1 MPSLFSD
8 FVRPN
13 VPCIIKNAI
22 SSDTDG
28 YSRPLRLTLDDIIR
42 HVGEDTI
49 LTVDV
54 TPDGH
59 GDCIRS
65 VVDMKNES
73 EKPKRR
79 RMFVK
84 PHEKR
89 MDIKT
94 FRDLLRRGHRDKTT
108 NTESFDSNGL
118 GEFTLRR
125 HSDAG
130 IENCDTESF
139 FNGIGH
145 PPVVYYSKQ
154 NDCLRTE
161 VAKLFSAQ
169 IFPDTFSF
177 AEEAF
182 GTGPPDA
189 INLWIGN
196 ERAVSSMHKDHY
208 ENLFYVCSGQKEFVL
223 CPPADALFLHEDIFF
238 IGTFCTSRSQCTDRE
253 PEDQHCPSW
262 VVVADDKQDDAK
274 TMHIKQNGS
283 NPTY

>member
-1 MPSLFSD
+1 M
-8 FVRPN
+8 
-13 VPCIIKNAI
+13 
-22 SSDTDG
+22 
-28 YSRPLRLTLDDIIR
+28 RLTLDDIIR

-73 EKPKRR
+73 EKLKRR

-139 FNGIGH
+139 FNRIGH

-154 NDCLRTE
+154 VRIKNGCLGFE
-161 VAKLFSAQ
+161 L
-169 IFPDTFSF
+169 
-177 AEEAF
+177 
-182 GTGPPDA
+182 
-189 INLWIGN
+189 
-196 ERAVSSMHKDHY
+196 
-208 ENLFYVCSGQKEFVL
+208 
-223 CPPADALFLHEDIFF
+223 LHNI
-238 IGTFCTSRSQCTDRE
+238 IHR
-253 PEDQHCPSW
+253 
-262 VVVADDKQDDAK
+262 
-274 TMHIKQNGS
+274 
-283 NPTY
+283 